1 VDRLQAEYADRIE
14 FRLYDVDAGQGA
26 EFAERFGVQVVP
38 TFVFVNADGTVSDQR
53 VGALTEQRLRSA
65 LAALR

>member
-1 VDRLQAEYADRIE
+1 VDRLQAEYEDRVE

-53 VGALTEQRLRSA
+53 VGALAERHLR
-65 LAALR
+65 AALGALR